1 MDFSSLIIA
10 LPTLVTGLA
19 LTELLRRRRKAARSV
34 RAPAR
39 ARKGRTVHS
48 EPASQREQV
57 E

>member
-39 ARKGRTVHS
+39 VRKEH
-48 EPASQREQV
+48 PAQREPV